1 MDLKQSNAFCQ
12 KKERTLVL
20 SHSKAVFT
28 HNKTLLRNH
37 YLLHVNFRCLAETIE
52 QSNTIYTMII
62 FCYSCKNEMFNK
74 D

>member
-1 MDLKQSNAFCQ
+1 MDLKKSNALRQ

-20 SHSKAVFT
+20 SHSKAIFT
-28 HNKTLLRNH
+28 HKKTHLRNH
-37 YLLHVNFRCLAETIE
+37 YLLHVNFRRLAETIE

-62 FCYSCKNEMFNK
+62 FCYSCKDETFNK